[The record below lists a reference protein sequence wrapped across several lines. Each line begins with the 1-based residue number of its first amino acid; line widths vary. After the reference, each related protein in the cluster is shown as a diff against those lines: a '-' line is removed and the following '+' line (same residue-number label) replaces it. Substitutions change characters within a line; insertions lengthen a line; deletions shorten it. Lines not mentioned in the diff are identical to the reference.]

1 MIPKPSE
8 RRRRSILRLPETKG
22 KVLLSY
28 WRSLLI
34 ANGVI
39 VLVVIFLSLTAEVPL
54 NLPGLVATVGIW
66 MLYCTVISSI
76 AYYTTIL
83 VEARRRTLSRTA
95 RGGLLA
101 AAWMMSGV
109 IGSGIAY
116 AILALLTG
124 ENQGFARSWVPDFL
138 ISNGIV
144 ALAIGTA
151 ILLFG
156 TARKGYRRRTEL
168 LGQHDLL
175 AAEFRAARSVQQRL
189 LPDGPM
195 RLFGFQISSASEP
208 AVEIGGDYYDYLS
221 FADGTKGIV
230 VADAA
235 GKGIPAALVMAKFQG
250 MAQALSIHVADPNDF
265 FVGLN
270 DTLRVRLDRQNFIT
284 VGLLTIDFEDCCTF
298 YRAGHNPM
306 LLCRASTGE
315 TEILRPSGMALGLS
329 HGDALSRS
337 LEGATFRMENGDVAL
352 LYSDGLTEA
361 MRGDGEMFD
370 EERVIPV
377 LAEATRQGLSADE
390 IRAVLFSALAE
401 FVGDAEPT
409 DDITL
414 VVVRKT

>member
-1 MIPKPSE
+1 MIPKPTE
-8 RRRRSILRLPETKG
+8 HRRRSLLRLPAG
-22 KVLLSY
+22 KEKILSY
-28 WRSLLI
+28 RRSLLI

-39 VLVVIFLSLTAEVPL
+39 LLFVLLWSLLGQQHLDLLGLAATA
-54 NLPGLVATVGIW
+54 GIW
-66 MLYCTVISSI
+66 MLYCTVIASI
-76 AYYTTIL
+76 AYYATIL
-83 VEARRRTLSRTA
+83 VETRGRLLSRVA

-101 AAWMMSGV
+101 AVWMMSGV
-109 IGSGIAY
+109 VGSGLVY
-116 AILALLTG
+116 SLLVLLTG
-124 ENQGFARSWVPDFL
+124 QQQGFSRSWVPDFL
-138 ISNGIV
+138 LSNGIV

-156 TARKGYRRRTEL
+156 TARKGYRRKLDL

-175 AAEFRAARSVQQRL
+175 TAEFQAARSVQQRL
-189 LPDGPM
+189 LPDGPLH
-195 RLFGFQISSASEP
+195 LFGFQISSITEP

-250 MAQALSIHVADPNDF
+250 MAQALSIHVTNLNDF

-284 VGLLTIDFEDCCTF
+284 VGMLTIDFEDCCTF

-306 LLCRASTGE
+306 LVCRADTGA
-315 TEILRPSGMALGLS
+315 TEILRPSGIALGLS
-329 HGDALSRS
+329 HGDDVTRS
-337 LEGATFRMENGDVAL
+337 LEGATFRMETGDVAL

-361 MRGDGEMFD
+361 MRADGEMFD

-377 LAEATRQGLSADE
+377 LADATRRGLSADE
-390 IRAVLFSALAE
+390 IRGVIFSALAE